1 MVPQGWQEP
10 VTLGYLVRF
19 MRADQL
25 ERVEESYARC
35 TESPGFLDTFY
46 QHLLE
51 SSPAI
56 PPMFSQ
62 TDFER
67 QTKLL
72 QHSLGVLII
81 YAKRQNPALLERIAE
96 RHNRDNVNVKPD
108 LYPFFVESLV
118 EAVAKHDPQ
127 FDSDAAEAWRAAV
140 TPGIEFMKARY

>member
-1 MVPQGWQEP
+1 M
-10 VTLGYLVRF
+10 RF
-19 MRADQL
+19 MRADHL
-25 ERVEESYARC
+25 KLVEESYARC
-35 TESPGFLDTFY
+35 IESPGFIDTFY

-67 QTKLL
+67 QQKLL
-72 QHSLGVLII
+72 QHSLGVLLI

-96 RHNRDNVNVKPD
+96 RHNRKNVDVKPD

-118 EAVAKHDPQ
+118 KAVAEHDSE
-127 FDSDAAEAWRAAV
+127 FNTDADQAWRAAL